1 MVNCAPKIDEFG
13 SDTGGKLLFQKNKGL
28 VGLDI
33 GSSSIKLV
41 GLKEKKGSFE
51 LVNFRM
57 VPLPPDVIVDGAII
71 DSAVVAESIRE
82 IIAQENIK
90 TKDVVTSISGNSVIV
105 KKIKLPMMTEDELEE
120 SIQWEA
126 EQYIPFDINDVNLDV
141 QILDLSTQEA
151 DVGQMDV
158 ILVAAKKDII
168 NEHTSVLIEAGLRPQ
183 IVDVD
188 VFAIENMFQTCYPGY
203 EDQVVALVNI
213 GANSVNVNVLEK
225 GVTAFTRDISIGGSQ
240 FTEEIQKQLNVSFD
254 EAEALKLGG
263 DLGSPMETTEAV
275 IPQEVGGIIRSVSE
289 GIAAE
294 ILRSL
299 DFYVAASSIG
309 KVSKVFLMGG
319 SSKVPG
325 MTNII
330 ESKVGVPVE
339 IANPFQ
345 GLQID
350 ENKFN
355 ISQLNEIAPSAAV
368 AVGLATRKV
377 NDR

>member
-1 MVNCAPKIDEFG
+1 VFNKP
-13 SDTGGKLLFQKNKGL
+13 KGL
-28 VGLDI
+28 IGLDI

-41 GLKEKKGSFE
+41 ALKPNKVGFE

-57 VPLPPDVIVDGAII
+57 APLPPDVIVDGAII
-71 DSAVVAESIRE
+71 DSAVVSDSIRE

-90 TKDVVTSISGNSVIV
+90 TKECVTSISGNSVIV
-105 KKIKLPMMTEDELEE
+105 KKIKLPMMTEEELEE

-141 QILDLSTQEA
+141 QILDVSTAES

-168 NEHTSVLIEAGLRPQ
+168 NEHISVLIEAGLKPQ

-188 VFAIENMFQTCYPGY
+188 VFAIENMFQTCYAGY

-213 GANSVNVNVLEK
+213 GANSINVNVLER
-225 GVTAFTRDISIGGSQ
+225 GVTAFTRDITIGGSQ

-289 GIAAE
+289 GIASE
-294 ILRSL
+294 IQRSL
-299 DFYVAASSIG
+299 DFYVAASAIG
-309 KVSKVFLMGG
+309 KVQKIFLMGG

-325 MTNII
+325 MTSVI
-330 ESKVGVPVE
+330 ENKTGVPVE

-350 ENKFN
+350 EKKFN
-355 ISQLNEIAPSAAV
+355 VSQLNEIAASAAV
-368 AVGLATRKV
+368 AVGLAIRKV
-377 NDR
+377 GDR

>member
-1 MVNCAPKIDEFG
+1 MSIF
-13 SDTGGKLLFQKNKGL
+13 NKSKGI

-41 GLKEKKGSFE
+41 GLKPTKVGYE
-51 LVNFRM
+51 LTNFRM
-57 VPLPPDVIVDGAII
+57 APLPPDVIVDGAII
-71 DSAVVAESIRE
+71 DSAVVADAIRE

-105 KKIKLPMMTEDELEE
+105 KKIKLPMMTEEELEE

-141 QILDLSTQEA
+141 QILDLNATESE
-151 DVGQMDV
+151 VGQMDV

-168 NEHTSVLIEAGLRPQ
+168 NEHTSVLYEAGLKPQ

-188 VFAIENMFQTCYPGY
+188 VFAIENMFQACYSGY
-203 EDQVVALVNI
+203 EDEVVALVNI
-213 GANSVNVNVLEK
+213 GANSINVNILEK

-294 ILRSL
+294 IQRSL
-299 DFYVAASSIG
+299 DFYVAASAVG
-309 KVSKVFLMGG
+309 KVGKIFLMGG

-325 MTNII
+325 MNNII
-330 ESKVGVPVE
+330 ESKTGIPVE
-339 IANPFQ
+339 IVNPFQ

-350 ENKFN
+350 DKKFN
-355 ISQLNEIAPSAAV
+355 ITQLNEVAPAAAV
-368 AVGLATRKV
+368 AVGLATRRV
-377 NDR
+377 GDR

>member
-1 MVNCAPKIDEFG
+1 M
-13 SDTGGKLLFQKNKGL
+13 LFQKNKGL

-105 KKIKLPMMTEDELEE
+105 KKIKLPMMTEEELEE

-141 QILDLSTQEA
+141 QILDLSAQEA

-203 EDQVVALVNI
+203 DDQVVALVNI

-225 GVTAFTRDISIGGSQ
+225 GITSFTRDISIGGSQ

-309 KVSKVFLMGG
+309 KVGKVFLMGG

-377 NDR
+377 DDR